1 MLVSNIE
8 QQLKKVHFLLHFLCI
23 FNWFERWQ
31 IFKKF
36 KNLSSMLGIFALTF
50 RYGWSVFPHFFR
62 FFFYKVWMHATLL
75 IILWF
80 ISSFCREFVRC
91 LSFLEKK
98 TQNYYLYYSPFYI
111 YLCTVVKICTK
122 KVQNVVCIVK
132 KRIFIFLI
140 FF

>member
-1 MLVSNIE
+1 MKDIQKVPKFEFYVGYLCINLSLRLVSFSTLFPI
-8 QQLKKVHFLLHFLCI
+8 FL
-23 FNWFERWQ
+23 
-31 IFKKF
+31 
-36 KNLSSMLGIFALTF
+36 
-50 RYGWSVFPHFFR
+50 
-62 FFFYKVWMHATLL
+62 YKVWMHATLL

-80 ISSFCREFVRC
+80 FSSFCREFVRC

-111 YLCTVVKICTK
+111 YLCTVVKICAK

-140 FF
+140 FFKGVRYRKNSNRFEFLRMTYLSTVKIA